1 MTGTVAPSVE
11 QAETQGTLRL
21 PQATA
26 LIMGSIVGTGI
37 FTLPASL
44 AGFGPIAIVAF
55 GVVTIGAL
63 ALALMFG
70 SLSKRTPADGGP
82 YAYAREAFG
91 DFAGFTNAW
100 SYWIT
105 AWAGNAAIVVS
116 WVLYVQALFGW
127 DSTNVALSVGIALF
141 GLWLPAM
148 VNMTGVG
155 SMGAFQ
161 LVTTVIKFVPLVI
174 ISTIGLFYIDPANFG
189 PFNISGEGAFKAIS
203 SAGALALF
211 SYLGVETAAVA
222 AGKVRDP
229 ERNVPRATVYGT
241 LACSAVYLLST
252 IAIFGI
258 VGPAALQESLNPG
271 APFIDAFDAMF
282 GGSWAGKAV
291 AAAAVVSGLGA
302 LNGWT
307 MICAEMPYAAAR
319 EGLFPKI
326 FASVTSRNVPWFGII
341 GSTVLASIFTYFAYQ
356 GESGLNV
363 FNTLV
368 FLSGVTAAIPY
379 FFSALAQLYWL
390 FTDGRRIQAGR
401 FARDSAIAGVSLVF
415 STWFVY
421 GSGSDATFWAFL
433 MLLLGWVVYLY
444 LRIKTGK
451 YGTAPAE
458 GL

>member
-1 MTGTVAPSVE
+1 MSETTSTSTPPAKSTGSLA
-11 QAETQGTLRL
+11 L

-26 LIMGSIVGTGI
+26 LIMGSIIGTGI
-37 FTLPASL
+37 FTLPGSL
-44 AGFGPIAIVAF
+44 AAFGPIAIVAF
-55 GVVTIGAL
+55 GVVSIGAV

-127 DSTNVALSVGIALF
+127 DSTNVALSVGIALV
-141 GLWLPAM
+141 GLWVPALI
-148 VNMTGVG
+148 NMAGVG
-155 SMGAFQ
+155 SMGSFQ
-161 LVTTVIKFVPLVI
+161 LVTTIIKFLPLLF
-174 ISTIGLFYIDPANFG
+174 ISTVGLFFINFDNFG
-189 PFNISGEGAFKAIS
+189 AFNISGENAFAAIS
-203 SAGALALF
+203 TAGALALF

-229 ERNVPRATVYGT
+229 ERNVPKATIYGT
-241 LACSAVYLLST
+241 LACTAVYLLST
-252 IAIFGI
+252 VAIFGI
-258 VGPAALQESLNPG
+258 VGPAALQESSNPG

-291 AAAAVVSGLGA
+291 ALAAVVSGIGA

-319 EGLFPKI
+319 EGLFPAV
-326 FASVTSRNVPWFGII
+326 FAKVTKRNVPWFGII
-341 GSTVLASIFTYFAYQ
+341 GSTVLASLFTWISYQ
-356 GESGLNV
+356 GEGGLSV

-390 FTDGRRIQAGR
+390 YTEGRRVNIGR
-401 FARDSAIAGVSLVF
+401 FARDAGVAILSLAF
-415 STWFVY
+415 SAWFVF

-433 MLLLGWVVYLY
+433 MLLAGWVVYLY
-444 LRIKTGK
+444 LKIKTGK
-451 YGTAPAE
+451 YRTAE
-458 GL
+458 ITLD

>member
-1 MTGTVAPSVE
+1 
-11 QAETQGTLRL
+11 L

-37 FTLPASL
+37 FTLPGSL
-44 AGFGPIAIVAF
+44 AQYGPIAIVAF
-55 GVVTIGAL
+55 GIVSIGAL
-63 ALALMFG
+63 ALAMMFG

-116 WVLYVQALFGW
+116 WVIYVQALFGW
-127 DSTNVALSVGIALF
+127 DSTNIALSVGIALV
-141 GLWLPAM
+141 GLWVPAFINM
-148 VNMTGVG
+148 VGVG
-155 SMGAFQ
+155 SMGWFQ
-161 LVTTVIKFVPLVI
+161 LVTTIIKFVPLI
-174 ISTIGLFYIDPANFG
+174 FISTIGLFYIKPDNFG
-189 PFNISGEGAFKAIS
+189 DFNISGENAFAAIS
-203 SAGALALF
+203 AAGALALF

-222 AGKVRDP
+222 AGKVKDP
-229 ERNVPRATVYGT
+229 ERNVPKATIYGT
-241 LACSAVYLLST
+241 LACTAVYLLST

-258 VGPAALQESLNPG
+258 VGPAALQESKNPG

-291 AAAAVVSGLGA
+291 ALAAVISGLGA

-319 EGLFPKI
+319 EGLFPAI
-326 FASVTSRNVPWFGII
+326 FARVTKRNVPWFGII
-341 GSTVLASIFTYFAYQ
+341 GSTVLASLFTWISYQ
-356 GESGLNV
+356 GEGGLSV

-390 FTDGRRIQAGR
+390 FTEGRRIKVAR
-401 FARDSAIAGVSLVF
+401 FARDAGVAMVSLVF
-415 STWFVY
+415 CAWFVF

-433 MLLLGWVVYLY
+433 MLLFGWVVYLY
-444 LRIKTGK
+444 LKIKTGK
-451 YGTAPAE
+451 YGAVE
-458 GL
+458 GTLG

>member
-1 MTGTVAPSVE
+1 MSETTSTSTPPAKSTGSLA
-11 QAETQGTLRL
+11 L

-26 LIMGSIVGTGI
+26 LIMGSIIGTGI
-37 FTLPASL
+37 FTLPGSL
-44 AGFGPIAIVAF
+44 AAFGPIAIVAF
-55 GVVTIGAL
+55 GVVSIGAV

-127 DSTNVALSVGIALF
+127 DSSNVALSVGIALV
-141 GLWLPAM
+141 GLWVPALI
-148 VNMTGVG
+148 NMAGVG
-155 SMGAFQ
+155 SMGSFQ
-161 LVTTVIKFVPLVI
+161 LVTTIIKFLPLLF
-174 ISTIGLFYIDPANFG
+174 ISTVGLFFINFDNFG
-189 PFNISGEGAFKAIS
+189 AFNISGENAFAAIS
-203 SAGALALF
+203 TAGALALF

-229 ERNVPRATVYGT
+229 ERNVPKATIYGT
-241 LACSAVYLLST
+241 LACTAVYLLST
-252 IAIFGI
+252 VAIFGI
-258 VGPAALQESLNPG
+258 VGPAALQESSNPG

-291 AAAAVVSGLGA
+291 ALAAVVSGIGA

-319 EGLFPKI
+319 EGLFPAV
-326 FASVTSRNVPWFGII
+326 FAKVTKRNVPWFGII
-341 GSTVLASIFTYFAYQ
+341 GSTVLASLFTWISYQ
-356 GESGLNV
+356 GEGGLSV

-390 FTDGRRIQAGR
+390 YTEGRRVNIGR
-401 FARDSAIAGVSLVF
+401 FARDAGVAILSLAF
-415 STWFVY
+415 SAWFVF

-433 MLLLGWVVYLY
+433 MLLAGWVVYLY
-444 LRIKTGK
+444 LKIKTGK
-451 YGTAPAE
+451 YRTAE
-458 GL
+458 ITLD

>member
-1 MTGTVAPSVE
+1 LA
-11 QAETQGTLRL
+11 L

-37 FTLPASL
+37 FTLPGSL
-44 AGFGPIAIVAF
+44 AAFGPIAIVAF
-55 GVVTIGAL
+55 GVVSVGAL

-116 WVLYVQALFGW
+116 WVIYVQALFGW
-127 DSTNVALSVGIALF
+127 DSTNIALSVGIALV
-141 GLWLPAM
+141 GLWVPALI
-148 VNMTGVG
+148 NMAGVG
-155 SMGAFQ
+155 SMGWFQ
-161 LVTTVIKFVPLVI
+161 LVTTIIKFIPLVF
-174 ISTIGLFYIDPANFG
+174 ISTIGLFYINIDNFG
-189 PFNISGEGAFKAIS
+189 DFNISGENAFTAIS
-203 SAGALALF
+203 TAGALALF

-222 AGKVRDP
+222 AGKVKDP
-229 ERNVPRATVYGT
+229 ERNVPKATVYGT
-241 LACSAVYLLST
+241 LACTAVYLLST

-258 VGPAALQESLNPG
+258 VGPAALQESSTPG

-291 AAAAVVSGLGA
+291 ALAAVISGIGA

-307 MICAEMPYAAAR
+307 MICAEMPFAAAR
-319 EGLFPKI
+319 EGLFPRI
-326 FASVTSRNVPWFGII
+326 FARVTKRNVPWFGII
-341 GSTVLASIFTYFAYQ
+341 GSTVLASVFTWISYQ
-356 GESGLNV
+356 GEGGLSV

-390 FTDGRRIQAGR
+390 YTEGRRIKVAR
-401 FARDSAIAGVSLVF
+401 FARDAAVAMVSLVF
-415 STWFVY
+415 SAWFVF

-433 MLLLGWVVYLY
+433 MLLAGWVVYLY
-444 LRIKTGK
+444 LKIKTGR
-451 YGTAPAE
+451 YGAAE
-458 GL
+458 GTLG

>member
-1 MTGTVAPSVE
+1 MSETTSTSTPPAKITGSLA
-11 QAETQGTLRL
+11 L

-37 FTLPASL
+37 FTLPGSL
-44 AGFGPIAIVAF
+44 AAYGPIAIVAF
-55 GVVTIGAL
+55 GVVSIGAV

-127 DSTNVALSVGIALF
+127 DSSNVALSVGIALV
-141 GLWLPAM
+141 GLWVPALI
-148 VNMTGVG
+148 NMAGVG
-155 SMGAFQ
+155 SMGSFQ
-161 LVTTVIKFVPLVI
+161 LVTTIIKFLPLI
-174 ISTIGLFYIDPANFG
+174 FISTVGLFFINFDNFG
-189 PFNISGEGAFKAIS
+189 AFNISGENAFAAIS
-203 SAGALALF
+203 TAGALALF

-229 ERNVPRATVYGT
+229 ERNVPKATIYGT
-241 LACSAVYLLST
+241 LACTAVYLLST
-252 IAIFGI
+252 VAIFGI
-258 VGPAALQESLNPG
+258 VGPAALQESSNPG

-291 AAAAVVSGLGA
+291 ALAAVVSGIGA

-319 EGLFPKI
+319 EGLFPAV
-326 FASVTSRNVPWFGII
+326 FAKVTKRNVPWFGII
-341 GSTVLASIFTYFAYQ
+341 GSTVLASLFTWISYQ
-356 GESGLNV
+356 GEGGLGV

-390 FTDGRRIQAGR
+390 YTEGRRVNVGR
-401 FARDSAIAGVSLVF
+401 FARDAGVAIVSLAF
-415 STWFVY
+415 SAWFVF

-433 MLLLGWVVYLY
+433 MLLAGWVVYLY
-444 LRIKTGK
+444 LKIKTGK
-451 YGTAPAE
+451 YRNAE
-458 GL
+458 ITLG

>member
-1 MTGTVAPSVE
+1 MAVTEASSAPPTKTRGSL
-11 QAETQGTLRL
+11 GL

-37 FTLPASL
+37 FTLPGSL
-44 AGFGPIAIVAF
+44 AAFGPIAIVAF
-55 GVVTIGAL
+55 GVVSIGAI

-116 WVLYVQALFGW
+116 WVIYVQALFGW
-127 DSTNVALSVGIALF
+127 DATNVALSVGIALV
-141 GLWLPAM
+141 GLWVPAFI
-148 VNMTGVG
+148 NMTGVG

-161 LVTTVIKFVPLVI
+161 LVTTVIKFVPLLV
-174 ISTIGLFYIDPANFG
+174 ISTVGLFFINVDNFG
-189 PFNISGEGAFKAIS
+189 PFNASGENAFQAIS
-203 SAGALALF
+203 TAGALALF
-211 SYLGVETAAVA
+211 SFLGVETAAVA

-229 ERNVPRATVYGT
+229 DRNVPKATIYGT
-241 LACSAVYLLST
+241 LACTAVYLLST

-258 VGPAALQESLNPG
+258 VGPKALQESSTPG

-291 AAAAVVSGLGA
+291 AAAAVVSGIGA

-326 FASVTSRNVPWFGII
+326 FAAVTKRNVPWFGII
-341 GSTVLASIFTYFAYQ
+341 GSTVLASVFTWISYQ
-356 GESGLNV
+356 GESGLSV

-390 FTDGRRIQAGR
+390 YTEGRRIKVKR
-401 FARDSAIAGVSLVF
+401 FARDAGIAIVSLAF
-415 STWFVY
+415 SAWFVF

-433 MLLLGWVVYLY
+433 MLLFGWVVYLY
-444 LRIKTGK
+444 LKIKTGK
-451 YGTAPAE
+451 YGASADETA
-458 GL
+458 

>member
-1 MTGTVAPSVE
+1 MAVTEASSAPPT
-11 QAETQGTLRL
+11 ETRGSLGL

-37 FTLPASL
+37 FTLPGSL
-44 AGFGPIAIVAF
+44 AAFGPIAIVAF
-55 GVVTIGAL
+55 GVVSIGAI

-116 WVLYVQALFGW
+116 WVIYVQALFGW
-127 DSTNVALSVGIALF
+127 DATNVALSVGIALV
-141 GLWLPAM
+141 GLWVPALI
-148 VNMTGVG
+148 NMTGVG

-161 LVTTVIKFVPLVI
+161 LVTTIIKFVPLLV
-174 ISTIGLFYIDPANFG
+174 ISTVGLFFINVDNFG
-189 PFNISGEGAFKAIS
+189 PFNISGQNAFQAIS
-203 SAGALALF
+203 TAGALALF

-229 ERNVPRATVYGT
+229 DRNVPKATIYGT
-241 LACSAVYLLST
+241 LACTAVYLLST

-258 VGPAALQESLNPG
+258 VGPKALQESSNPG

-291 AAAAVVSGLGA
+291 AAAAVVSGIGA

-326 FASVTSRNVPWFGII
+326 FAAVTKRNVPWFGII
-341 GSTVLASIFTYFAYQ
+341 GSTVLASVFTWISYQ

-390 FTDGRRIQAGR
+390 YTEGRRIRVPR
-401 FARDSAIAGVSLVF
+401 FARDAGIAIVSLAF
-415 STWFVY
+415 SGWFVF

-433 MLLLGWVVYLY
+433 MLLFGWVVYLY
-444 LRIKTGK
+444 LKIKTGK
-451 YGTAPAE
+451 YGASADETA
-458 GL
+458 